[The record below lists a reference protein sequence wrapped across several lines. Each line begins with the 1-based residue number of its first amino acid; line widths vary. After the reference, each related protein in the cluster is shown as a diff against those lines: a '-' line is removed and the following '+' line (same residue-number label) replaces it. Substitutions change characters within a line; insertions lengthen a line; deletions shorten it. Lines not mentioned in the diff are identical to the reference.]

1 MSEAPENTSNKLEQ
15 SNALVVDK
23 TLPWKN
29 ELGQTVF
36 QNVDDLLKHGEELFL
51 AKGQSTLV
59 IVIDNEGEDVD
70 FPKNKNYWVAKYVD
84 FGTNNRNNTIDI
96 MPLIDYYL
104 VLREDLG
111 KRWYRKSG
119 FGQGGNGSRPQ
130 GAILLGR
137 YSRLPI
143 WAPDPA
149 RDDSRPETQTES
161 TTSKTTGNTV
171 KTTTIDKVGAAGVV
185 TQSET
190 IPAAVGLDAF
200 GGAGRDII
208 DVNVGDRLTPA
219 EVLQA
224 AGGGRGNGA
233 AELAQ
238 RTADAAAIN
247 LNNAAATTSQ
257 DPCLPN
263 NTVSGS
269 GANPPKSVPYDDAI
283 IRQARAA
290 AAAPTS
296 VDPDANDPRGRNQ
309 IAPVT
314 QPATDSDPDAEPVPS
329 TNVYIY
335 EPMNI
340 GFDRYDFNTGK
351 KVFTPNNGPSVT
363 PSSSSPTVTG
373 AESAEA
379 AGFGSSRYGEFG
391 PTTRPEPLTGPF

>member
-1 MSEAPENTSNKLEQ
+1 MSEAPENISNKLEQ
-15 SNALVVDK
+15 SNAIVVNK
-23 TLPWKN
+23 SLPWKN

-36 QNVDDLLKHGEELFL
+36 QNVDDLNAYGNEIFL

-111 KRWYRKSG
+111 RRWYRKAG
-119 FGQGGNGSRPQ
+119 FGQGGRGSKPE
-130 GAILLGR
+130 GAIKLGWH
-137 YSRLPI
+137 SRLPI
-143 WAPDPA
+143 WVPDPA

-219 EVLQA
+219 EVLRA

-247 LNNAAATTSQ
+247 LNNAAATTSE

-269 GANPPKSVPYDDAI
+269 GANPPESVPYDDAI

>member
-36 QNVDDLLKHGEELFL
+36 QNVDDLHKHGEELFL

-219 EVLQA
+219 EVLRA

-269 GANPPKSVPYDDAI
+269 GANPPESVPYDDAI

>member
-59 IVIDNEGEDVD
+59 IVIDNQGEDVD

-96 MPLIDYYL
+96 MPLVDYYFG
-104 VLREDLG
+104 LREDLG

-119 FGQGGNGSRPQ
+119 FGQGGNGSKPQ

-161 TTSKTTGNTV
+161 TTSKSTGNTV

-185 TQSET
+185 TESET
-190 IPAAVGLDAF
+190 TSSRLDSK
-200 GGAGRDII
+200 GVTPSI
-208 DVNVGDRLTPA
+208 DKTDPIYTKNVGDVLTP
-219 EVLQA
+219 EELYRA
-224 AGGGRGNGA
+224 AGGRGNGA
-233 AELAQ
+233 AEVLQ
-238 RTADAAAIN
+238 RNANAAAIN
-247 LNNAAATTSQ
+247 LSNAAAKISI

-269 GANPPKSVPYDDAI
+269 GANPPEDVPYQDAI
-283 IRQARAA
+283 LRQARAA
-290 AAAPTS
+290 AANPT
-296 VDPDANDPRGRNQ
+296 DLDANDPRGRNQ
-309 IAPVT
+309 ISPVT
-314 QPATDSDPDAEPVPS
+314 QTATDSDPDAEPVPS
-329 TNVYIY
+329 PNVYIY

-391 PTTRPEPLTGPF
+391 PTTRPQPLTGPF

>member
-15 SNALVVDK
+15 SKALLVDK

-29 ELGQTVF
+29 EIGQTVF
-36 QNVDDLLKHGEELFL
+36 QNVNDLYTHGNELAL

-84 FGTNNRNNTIDI
+84 FGTNNRNNTVDI
-96 MPLIDYYL
+96 MPLVDYYFE
-104 VLREDLG
+104 LREDLG
-111 KRWYRKSG
+111 RRWYRKAG
-119 FGQGGNGSRPQ
+119 FGPSGKGSKPE

-137 YSRLPI
+137 NSRLPV
-143 WAPDPA
+143 WAPNPA
-149 RDDSRPETQTES
+149 RDDSRVEITTDT
-161 TTSKTTGNTV
+161 TTSKSTGNTV
-171 KTTTIDKVGAAGVV
+171 KTTTIDKVGSAGVV
-185 TQSET
+185 TESET
-190 IPAAVGLDAF
+190 IPAADDLDAF
-200 GGAGRDII
+200 GGAGRDIYSL
-208 DVNVGDRLTPA
+208 NVGDVLTPA
-219 EVLQA
+219 ELVQA

-233 AELAQ
+233 AEVAQ
-238 RTADAAAIN
+238 RNADAAAIN
-247 LNNAAATTSQ
+247 LNNAAAITSI

-263 NTVSGS
+263 NTVSGT
-269 GANPPKSVPYDDAI
+269 GANPPETVPYQDAI
-283 IRQARAA
+283 LRQARAA
-290 AAAPTS
+290 AAETAS
-296 VDPDANDPRGRNQ
+296 VNPDANDPRGRNQ

-314 QPATDSDPDAEPVPS
+314 QTTTDSDPDAEPVPS
-329 TNVYIY
+329 PNVYIY

-363 PSSSSPTVTG
+363 PSSSPPTVTG